1 MKTALQVLAGQPTRG
16 GSTWMGDHW
25 TWFVEWAIGDRVFR
39 RIDGVSVDH
48 WDTINQQ
55 RAVIGLP
62 GIDN

>member
-1 MKTALQVLAGQPTRG
+1 
-16 GSTWMGDHW
+16 MGDHW

-55 RAVIGLP
+55 RAVVGLP